1 MNNKNYKIYT
11 SCYGCPFQDEEGSCF
26 VSASNCDRQT
36 ITVINNTTGE
46 EIIGFEKDQIISEL
60 NLVTYTM

>member
-1 MNNKNYKIYT
+1 MNENYKIYS
-11 SCYGCPFQDEEGSCF
+11 SCYGCPFHDEEGSCF

-36 ITVINNTTGE
+36 ITVVNKNTGE
-46 EIIGFEKDQIISEL
+46 EITGSEKDQVISSL